1 MKDSKKV
8 AILFAILMIL
18 PMIFIG
24 LQNGN
29 TYTKKERLENNEVV
43 ATEEKITTLD
53 IIQSYIVYII
63 GIISIYFF
71 VRISEK
77 EEK

>member
-1 MKDSKKV
+1 MKDSKKI
-8 AILFAILMIL
+8 AILFAVLMII
-18 PMIFIG
+18 PMISIG

-29 TYTKKERLENNEVV
+29 TYTKKEKIEGVEVV
-43 ATEEKITTLD
+43 TEEQITTSD
-53 IIQSYIVYII
+53 VIQSYIVYII

-77 EEK
+77 EKK